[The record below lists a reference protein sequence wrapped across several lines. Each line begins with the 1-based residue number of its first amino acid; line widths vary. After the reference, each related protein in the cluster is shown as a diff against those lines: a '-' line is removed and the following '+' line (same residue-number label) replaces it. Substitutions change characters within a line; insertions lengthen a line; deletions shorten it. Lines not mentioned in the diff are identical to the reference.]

1 MEKSVGNEKYV
12 AYQDNK
18 FDYLSLSSFNDN
30 PIILIM
36 GEEEK
41 CQSGMFTEFLPTVYT
56 YLHREERKEKVII
69 SNSTQINICGL
80 SNSTSWA
87 RERENAVR
95 SEIND
100 LTQVSLTD
108 M

>member
-1 MEKSVGNEKYV
+1 MNR
-12 AYQDNK
+12 DNK

-36 GEEEK
+36 GKEEK

-80 SNSTSWA
+80 SNSTS
-87 RERENAVR
+87 
-95 SEIND
+95 
-100 LTQVSLTD
+100 
-108 M
+108 

>member
-1 MEKSVGNEKYV
+1 MINMSPIMIINLI
-12 AYQDNK
+12 A
-18 FDYLSLSSFNDN
+18 FLLLLSMTTLL
-30 PIILIM
+30 IILIM

-80 SNSTSWA
+80 SNSTS
-87 RERENAVR
+87 
-95 SEIND
+95 
-100 LTQVSLTD
+100 
-108 M
+108 

>member
-12 AYQDNK
+12 AYHDNK

-41 CQSGMFTEFLPTVYT
+41 C
-56 YLHREERKEKVII
+56 
-69 SNSTQINICGL
+69 
-80 SNSTSWA
+80 
-87 RERENAVR
+87 
-95 SEIND
+95 
-100 LTQVSLTD
+100 
-108 M
+108 

>member
-12 AYQDNK
+12 AYH
-18 FDYLSLSSFNDN
+18 SLSSFNDN

-56 YLHREERKEKVII
+56 YLHREERKEKVTVVNRTEARFGNIRFLVRFGSVQFVSVFSGKPNRI
-69 SNSTQINICGL
+69 SIG
-80 SNSTSWA
+80 
-87 RERENAVR
+87 
-95 SEIND
+95 
-100 LTQVSLTD
+100 
-108 M
+108 